1 MELGIHG
8 ACRHGCPVSTRQ
20 RIVISLLLAT
30 AVVGLVVA
38 FQSSQEPT
46 DVVIQRDSR
55 VLAVFPKERGTILRQ
70 DTIYAEV
77 TFPYTG
83 ALRVDGV
90 EIPDAQLQRIQV
102 GSATRIAYTPG
113 PTSVTGY
120 LRPGDQHTAELEF
133 WNPERGR
140 DTSARYSWRFAVN

>member
-1 MELGIHG
+1 M
-8 ACRHGCPVSTRQ
+8 STRQ
-20 RIVISLLLAT
+20 RIVISLLLAA

-38 FQSSQEPT
+38 FQSSQEPE

-55 VLAVFPKERGTILRQ
+55 VLAVFPKEGGTILRQ
-70 DTIYAEV
+70 DTIYAEI

-83 ALRVDGV
+83 VLHVDGV
-90 EIPDAQLQRIQV
+90 EIPDPQLQRIQV
-102 GSATRIAYTPG
+102 GSATRISYTPG

-120 LRPGDQHTAELEF
+120 LRPGDQHTVELEF

-140 DTSARYSWRFAVN
+140 DTSVRYPWKFGVN